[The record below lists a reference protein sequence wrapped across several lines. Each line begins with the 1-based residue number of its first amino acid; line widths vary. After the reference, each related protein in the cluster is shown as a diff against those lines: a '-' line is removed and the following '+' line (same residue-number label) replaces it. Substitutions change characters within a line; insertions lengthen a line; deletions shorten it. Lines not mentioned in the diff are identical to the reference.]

1 MKAQLINEAP
11 DALFAWAVLARIKQH
26 ALSTLS
32 RRMCEQR
39 GRKVIERLHQ
49 MCAWQHLREDFS
61 ELLRK

>member
-49 MCAWQHLREDFS
+49 MCA
-61 ELLRK
+61 